1 MQRNS
6 FLFACITSAASTLLT
21 ENSSSLCKKNKKKQK
36 NNQKYNGFDLVICV
50 TYANIIYLKN
60 TLVDPGFANTPNLA
74 YFTPKLFR

>member
-6 FLFACITSAASTLLT
+6 FLFACITSAASTPLT
-21 ENSSSLCKKNKKKQK
+21 ENSSSLCKRKQKTNKKQK
-36 NNQKYNGFDLVICV
+36 YIGFDLVICV

>member
-6 FLFACITSAASTLLT
+6 FLFACITSASSTLLT
-21 ENSSSLCKKNKKKQK
+21 ENSSSLGKKKKKTKQK

-60 TLVDPGFANTPNLA
+60 TLVDPGFANTP
-74 YFTPKLFR
+74 KLFR